1 MPVTE
6 ADSITFPSMVFLKAE
21 GEVFAPRSSFSTRI
35 RSNES
40 KNFAGRS
47 AELPAFLAGVKADNV
62 KGLYLTPKTPTL
74 GMSFTMQCD

>member
-1 MPVTE
+1 
-6 ADSITFPSMVFLKAE
+6 MVFLKTE
-21 GEVFAPRSSFSTRI
+21 REVFTPTSSFATRI

-47 AELPAFLAGVKADNV
+47 AELPAFLAGVKGDNV

-74 GMSFTMQCD
+74 GRSFTMQYD